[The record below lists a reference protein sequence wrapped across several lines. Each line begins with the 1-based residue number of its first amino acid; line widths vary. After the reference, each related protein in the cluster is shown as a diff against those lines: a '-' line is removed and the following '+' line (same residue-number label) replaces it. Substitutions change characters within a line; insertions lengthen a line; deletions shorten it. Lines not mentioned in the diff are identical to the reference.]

1 MAVMI
6 TNPELLLEILP
17 ANNLI
22 CHISCWLVII
32 GVAIFFL
39 YVLNLWNKKMKCQR
53 EKLELE
59 KAKEAENKLE
69 KMKEQ
74 YAEFIKKASL
84 DLTEKLKDHNESMRC
99 TNHFKISAEM
109 HEAKITVEYGDRRLP
124 ENADDDNKRINVVI
138 LSDNDKITHKV
149 RKIIDEA

>member
-1 MAVMI
+1 MI
-6 TNPELLLEILP
+6 THIGLLLEILP

-22 CHISCWLVII
+22 DRMCGWLVII
-32 GVAIFFL
+32 GVAIFLL
-39 YVLNLWNKKMKCQR
+39 YCLNLCGKIIKYQR
-53 EKLELE
+53 EKIELE
-59 KAKEAENKLE
+59 KAKEAENQSE